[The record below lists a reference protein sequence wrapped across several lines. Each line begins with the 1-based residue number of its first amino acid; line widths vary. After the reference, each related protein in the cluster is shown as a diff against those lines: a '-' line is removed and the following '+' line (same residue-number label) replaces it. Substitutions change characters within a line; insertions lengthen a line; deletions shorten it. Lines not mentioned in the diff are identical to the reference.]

1 LNRLLA
7 LCLMALSVFAGL
19 TPRPYALAQTA
30 AGSTV
35 STTLGTLRGQ
45 VADPSG
51 AVIPQASLTVTSA
64 AGTSRTATSDAS
76 GQYVISGLAPGQ
88 YTVTVEATGF
98 STFTSPSVHIAAG
111 QTQHLNVS
119 LTIQTEQQQVQV
131 TADAQGV
138 SVDPDA
144 NVSAVVMTGKD
155 LDALSDDPDELSN
168 ELTALA
174 GPSAGPSGGQIYIDG
189 FTGGQLPPKSSIRAI
204 IINQN
209 PFSAQYDKPG
219 YGRVEILTKPGT
231 DKLHGQVFV
240 NSSASAFNT
249 SNPFAA
255 NQPPYHTLQ
264 YNGNVSGPLGKRASF
279 FFSFDRRNI
288 QDNSIVNAN
297 VPYVPDP
304 ATCGPENG
312 VVQETTGTLCNLA
325 VPYPQTRMDISP
337 RIDYQ
342 LTPTQTLTARYSY
355 YRDTRDNSG
364 LGANPFV
371 LPSQAYNR
379 NEVENRIQISDSQ
392 VYGAKFVNNT
402 RFQYI
407 HDTSNQAPQLVAPAI
422 NVLQNFQGGGS
433 PLGTL
438 HDTQQEFEVQ
448 NYASLALAKHYIRF
462 GGRIRHTQDTNYSSA
477 NFQGTYTYSNLN
489 AYLAAKPSQFSITN
503 GTPTQK
509 ASVTDLGLYAED
521 DWKVRPN
528 FTISYGLRFE
538 TQNQIANKVNFA
550 PRVALSYGFGTG
562 GKPPKTV
569 LRAGYGIFYN
579 RFTYDLLLN
588 TNRYN
593 LDQLGQVQSIQSN
606 PNGTP
611 PGSTTE
617 ASPALPTFYRTQPG
631 LNAPA
636 ITEAG
641 TGIEHQVNKS
651 VSVSATYLYS
661 RGIHQLLSRNI
672 DAPMA
677 DGTRPALGLCP
688 TNPVGAAP
696 GTPCNI
702 YEYDS
707 LAVFKENQVFLNLN
721 VAVGRK
727 LTFTGFYIYSKANS
741 DTGGPGYH
749 PSNQYDIMQDYGRQ
763 FFDVRNRVFAF
774 ANYSAPYGFRISPFL
789 SASSGAPFNLQ
800 LSQDINGD
808 SFFNDRPTF
817 ASSDSNPAT
826 VDNTK
831 YGNFDVSPTPPTGS
845 QLIPINY
852 GNGPVQFAM
861 NMRVAKSFGV
871 GPRVEEGKGA
881 VAGGGGGGPGG
892 GGHGGGGGM
901 PGMGLGGTGGGPHGP
916 SARVDRRY
924 SITVSAFAHNIFN
937 VVNLAPP
944 NGTLGGPPDGT
955 TDSPFFGKSNQLANG
970 FFSHGSAV
978 RDFNFQALFNF

>member
-1 LNRLLA
+1 LNRLLVF
-7 LCLMALSVFAGL
+7 CLTTMFFFAF
-19 TPRPYALAQTA
+19 TPHLQFALAQT
-30 AGSTV
+30 STAV
-35 STTLGTLRGQ
+35 LRGQ

-51 AVIPQASLTVTSA
+51 AVIPQASLTVRSA
-64 AGTSRTATSDAS
+64 GGVSRTGTSDAT
-76 GQYVISGLAPGQ
+76 GQYAITGLPAGQ
-88 YTVTVEATGF
+88 YTVTVQAAGF
-98 STFTSPSVHIAAG
+98 STFTSPPVGIVAG
-111 QTQHLNVS
+111 QSKQLNVALS
-119 LTIQTEQQQVQV
+119 IQMAQQEVQV
-131 TADAQGV
+131 TGDTPGV
-138 SVDPDA
+138 SVDPDS
-144 NVSAVVMTGKD
+144 NVSAVVLTGKD

-174 GPSAGPSGGQIYIDG
+174 GPAAGPSGGQIYIDG
-189 FTGGQLPPKSSIRAI
+189 FTGGQLPPKSAIRAI

-209 PFSAQYDKPG
+209 PFSAQYDTPG

-231 DKLHGQVFV
+231 DKLHGQLFV
-240 NSSASAFNT
+240 NGSASAFNT
-249 SNPFAA
+249 SNPFVV
-255 NQPPYHTLQ
+255 NEPSYHTLQ
-264 YNGNVSGPLGKRASF
+264 YDGNVSGALGKKASF
-279 FFSFDRRNI
+279 FIDFDRRNI
-288 QDNSIVNAN
+288 QNNSIVNAN

-304 ATCGPENG
+304 ATCGPASGDIVESA
-312 VVQETTGTLCNLA
+312 GTLCSLA
-325 VPYPQTRMDISP
+325 VPYPQTRTNVSP

-342 LTPTQTLTARYSY
+342 LTSNQTLTVRYSY
-355 YRDTRDNSG
+355 YQDTRNNSG
-364 LGANPFV
+364 LGSNPFV
-371 LPSQAYNR
+371 LPSQAYDS

-407 HDTSNQAPQLVAPAI
+407 RDTSNQTPQVVAPAI
-422 NVLQNFQGGGS
+422 NVLQNFDGGGS
-433 PLGTL
+433 PEGTSR
-438 HDTQQEFEVQ
+438 DTQNHYEFQ
-448 NYASLALAKHYIRF
+448 NYASLALAKHYVRF
-462 GGRIRHTQDTNYSSA
+462 GGRVRNVQDTNYSNA
-477 NFQGTYTYSNLN
+477 NFQGTYTYSDLN
-489 AYLAAKPSQFSITN
+489 DYLAGKPSQFSITA
-503 GTPTQK
+503 GAPTQT

-528 FTISYGLRFE
+528 FTVSYGLRFE
-538 TQNQIANKVNFA
+538 TQNHIPNKLNFA
-550 PRVALSYGFGTG
+550 PRLALSYGIGGG

-593 LDQLGQVQSIQSN
+593 LNQQGQVQTIQSN

-611 PGSTTE
+611 PDSETE
-617 ASPALPTFYRTQPG
+617 ESAGLPTFYRAQPG

-636 ITEAG
+636 SIEAG

-688 TNPVGAAP
+688 SNPIGAAP

-707 LAVFKENQVFLNLN
+707 LAVFKENQIFLNLN
-721 VAVGRK
+721 VAYGRK

-741 DTGGPGYH
+741 DSGGPGYH

-800 LSQDINGD
+800 LSQDVNGD
-808 SFFNDRPTF
+808 SFFNDRPVF
-817 ASSDSNPAT
+817 ASSLSNPAN
-826 VDNTK
+826 VDTTK
-831 YGNFDVSPTPPTGS
+831 YGNFDISTTPPTGS
-845 QLIPINY
+845 KLIPINY

-881 VAGGGGGGPGG
+881 TVGDGGGRGGGR
-892 GGHGGGGGM
+892 GM
-901 PGMGLGGTGGGPHGP
+901 PGMGLGGTGGGPRGP
-916 SARVDRRY
+916 NTRVDRRY
-924 SITVSAFAHNIFN
+924 SITLSAFAHNIFN

-955 TDSPFFGKSNQLANG
+955 TNSPFFGKSNQLANG

-978 RDFNFQALFNF
+978 RDFNFQAVFNF

>member
-1 LNRLLA
+1 MNRLLA
-7 LCLMALSVFAGL
+7 LCLMALSVFAGV
-19 TPRPYALAQTA
+19 TPRPNAVAQTT

-138 SVDPDA
+138 SVDPDS

-304 ATCGPENG
+304 ATCEPENG

-364 LGANPFV
+364 LGSNPFV
-371 LPSQAYNR
+371 LPSQAYNT

-407 HDTSNQAPQLVAPAI
+407 HDTSNQTPQLVAPAI

-448 NYASLALAKHYIRF
+448 NYASLALAKHYVRF
-462 GGRIRHTQDTNYSSA
+462 GGRIRHNQDTNYSSA
-477 NFQGTYTYSNLN
+477 NFEGTYTYSNLN
-489 AYLAAKPSQFSITN
+489 AYLAAKPSQFSITT

-538 TQNQIANKVNFA
+538 TQNQISNKVNFA
-550 PRVALSYGFGTG
+550 PRVALSYGIGTG
-562 GKPPKTV
+562 GKQPKTV

-606 PNGTP
+606 PDGTP

-617 ASPALPTFYRTQPG
+617 QSPALPTFYRTQPG

-688 TNPVGAAP
+688 TNPNGAAP

-749 PSNQYDIMQDYGRQ
+749 PSNQYDIKQDYGRQ

-817 ASSDSNPAT
+817 ASSNSNPAT

-881 VAGGGGGGPGG
+881 VAGGGDGGRGG
-892 GGHGGGGGM
+892 GGHGGM

-916 SARVDRRY
+916 TTRVDRRY
-924 SITVSAFAHNIFN
+924 SITLSAFAHNIFN

>member
-1 LNRLLA
+1 
-7 LCLMALSVFAGL
+7 M
-19 TPRPYALAQTA
+19 PWAQAVA
-30 AGSTV
+30 ASGSA
-35 STTLGTLRGQ
+35 GTLRGQ

-51 AVIPQASLTVTSA
+51 AVIPQASLTVTSD
-64 AGTSRTATSDAS
+64 AGVSRRATSDAS
-76 GQYVISGLAPGQ
+76 GQYVIPGLAPGQ

-98 STFTSPSVHIAAG
+98 STFTSPAVRIAAG

-119 LTIQTEQQQVQV
+119 LSIQMEEQQVQV

-138 SVDPDA
+138 SVDPDS

-304 ATCGPENG
+304 ATCEPENG

-325 VPYPQTRMDISP
+325 VPYPQTRTDISP

-364 LGANPFV
+364 LGKNPFV
-371 LPSQAYNR
+371 LPSQAYNT

-407 HDTSNQAPQLVAPAI
+407 HDSNNQAPQLVAPAI

-448 NYASLALAKHYIRF
+448 DYASLALAKHYIRF
-462 GGRIRHTQDTNYSSA
+462 GARIRHNQDTNFSSA
-477 NFQGTYTYSNLN
+477 NFEGTYTYSNLN
-489 AYLAAKPSQFSITN
+489 AYLAAKPSQFSITT

-528 FTISYGLRFE
+528 FTVSYGLRFE
-538 TQNQIANKVNFA
+538 TQNQIANKANFA
-550 PRVALSYGFGTG
+550 PRVALSYGIGKG
-562 GKPPKTV
+562 GKQPKTV

-606 PNGTP
+606 PDGTP

-617 ASPALPTFYRTQPG
+617 KSPALPTFYRTQPG

-672 DAPMA
+672 DAPTA
-677 DGTRPALGLCP
+677 DGSRPALGLCP
-688 TNPVGAAP
+688 TNPIGAAP

-707 LAVFKENQVFLNLN
+707 LAVFKENQIFLNLN

-727 LTFTGFYIYSKANS
+727 LTFTGFYVYSKANS

-749 PSNQYDIMQDYGRQ
+749 PSNQYDIKQDYGRQ

-817 ASSDSNPAT
+817 ASSASNPAT

-831 YGNFDVSPTPPTGS
+831 YGSFDVSPTPPAGS

-881 VAGGGGGGPGG
+881 VTDGAAA
-892 GGHGGGGGM
+892 
-901 PGMGLGGTGGGPHGP
+901 GMGAGDMVGEC
-916 SARVDRRY
+916 RVW
-924 SITVSAFAHNIFN
+924 
-937 VVNLAPP
+937 
-944 NGTLGGPPDGT
+944 G
-955 TDSPFFGKSNQLANG
+955 
-970 FFSHGSAV
+970 
-978 RDFNFQALFNF
+978 

>member
-7 LCLMALSVFAGL
+7 LCLTALFVFFGIS
-19 TPRPYALAQTA
+19 PRQHALAQTA

-35 STTLGTLRGQ
+35 SSVGTLRGQ

-64 AGTSRTATSDAS
+64 AGVSRTGTSDAS

-88 YTVTVEATGF
+88 YTVTVEAPGF
-98 STFTSPSVHIAAG
+98 STFTSPPVRVAAG

-119 LTIQTEQQQVQV
+119 LAIQMEQQQVQV
-131 TADAQGV
+131 TGDTQSV
-138 SVDPDA
+138 SVDPDS

-174 GPSAGPSGGQIYIDG
+174 GPAAGPSGGQIYIDG
-189 FTGGQLPPKSSIRAI
+189 FTGGQLPPKSAIRAI

-249 SNPFAA
+249 SNPFAL
-255 NQPPYHTLQ
+255 NQPPYHRLQ
-264 YNGNVSGPLGKRASF
+264 YNGNVSGPLGKKASF
-279 FFSFDRRNI
+279 FFDFDRRNI

-304 ATCGPENG
+304 ATCEPENG

-325 VPYPQTRMDISP
+325 VPYPQTRTDISP

-342 LTPTQTLTARYSY
+342 LTATQTLTARYSY
-355 YRDTRDNSG
+355 YQDTRNNSG
-364 LGANPFV
+364 LGGSPFV
-371 LPSQAYNR
+371 LPSQAYNSS
-379 NEVENRIQISDSQ
+379 EVENRIQISDSQ

-407 HDTSNQAPQLVAPAI
+407 HDTNNQTPQLVAPAI

-433 PLGTL
+433 PLGTV

-462 GGRIRHTQDTNYSSA
+462 GGRLRNNQDTNYSNA
-477 NFQGTYTYSNLN
+477 NFEGTYTYSNLN
-489 AYLAAKPSQFSITN
+489 AYLAGKPSQFSITT

-538 TQNQIANKVNFA
+538 TQNHIANKVNFA
-550 PRVALSYGFGTG
+550 PRVALSYGIGTG
-562 GKPPKTV
+562 GKQPKTV

-593 LDQLGQVQSIQSN
+593 LDQLGQVQNIQSN

-617 ASPALPTFYRTQPG
+617 ESPALPTFYRTQPG

-672 DAPMA
+672 DAPTA
-677 DGTRPALGLCP
+677 EGTRPALGLCP
-688 TNPVGAAP
+688 SNPIGAAP

-707 LAVFKENQVFLNLN
+707 LAVFKENQIFLNLN
-721 VAVGRK
+721 VAYGRK

-774 ANYSAPYGFRISPFL
+774 ANYSAPFGFRISPFL

-817 ASSDSNPAT
+817 ASSASNPAT
-826 VDNTK
+826 VDTTK

-845 QLIPINY
+845 HLIPINY

-892 GGHGGGGGM
+892 GGHGGGM

-916 SARVDRRY
+916 NTRVDRRY
-924 SITVSAFAHNIFN
+924 SITLSAFAHNIFN

-955 TDSPFFGKSNQLANG
+955 TDSPFFGKSNQLATG

>member
-1 LNRLLA
+1 
-7 LCLMALSVFAGL
+7 
-19 TPRPYALAQTA
+19 
-30 AGSTV
+30 
-35 STTLGTLRGQ
+35 
-45 VADPSG
+45 
-51 AVIPQASLTVTSA
+51 
-64 AGTSRTATSDAS
+64 
-76 GQYVISGLAPGQ
+76 
-88 YTVTVEATGF
+88 
-98 STFTSPSVHIAAG
+98 
-111 QTQHLNVS
+111 
-119 LTIQTEQQQVQV
+119 
-131 TADAQGV
+131 
-138 SVDPDA
+138 
-144 NVSAVVMTGKD
+144 
-155 LDALSDDPDELSN
+155 
-168 ELTALA
+168 
-174 GPSAGPSGGQIYIDG
+174 
-189 FTGGQLPPKSSIRAI
+189 
-204 IINQN
+204 
-209 PFSAQYDKPG
+209 
-219 YGRVEILTKPGT
+219 
-231 DKLHGQVFV
+231 LHGQLFV
-240 NSSASAFNT
+240 NGSASAFNT
-249 SNPFAA
+249 SNPFVV
-255 NQPPYHTLQ
+255 NEPPYHTLQ
-264 YNGNVSGPLGKRASF
+264 YDGNVSGALGKKASF
-279 FFSFDRRNI
+279 FIDFDRRNI
-288 QDNSIVNAN
+288 QNNSIVNAN

-304 ATCGPENG
+304 ATCGPASGDIVES
-312 VVQETTGTLCNLA
+312 TGTLCSLA
-325 VPYPQTRMDISP
+325 VPYPQTRTNVSP

-342 LTPTQTLTARYSY
+342 LTPNQTLTVRYSY
-355 YRDTRDNSG
+355 YQDTRNNSG
-364 LGANPFV
+364 LGGSPFV
-371 LPSQAYNR
+371 LPSEAYDS

-407 HDTSNQAPQLVAPAI
+407 RDTSNQTPQLVAPAI
-422 NVLQNFQGGGS
+422 VVLQNFEGGGS
-433 PLGTL
+433 PQGTSR
-438 HDTQQEFEVQ
+438 DTENHYEFQ
-448 NYASLALAKHYIRF
+448 DYASLALAKHYVRF
-462 GGRIRHTQDTNYSSA
+462 GGRVRNVQDTNYSNA
-477 NFQGTYTYSNLN
+477 NFQGTYTYSDLN
-489 AYLAAKPSQFSITN
+489 DYLAGKPSQFSITN
-503 GTPTQK
+503 GAPTQT

-528 FTISYGLRFE
+528 FTLSYGLRFE
-538 TQNQIANKVNFA
+538 TQNHIPNKLNFA
-550 PRVALSYGFGTG
+550 PRLALSYGIGGG

-569 LRAGYGIFYN
+569 LRAGYGIFYE

-593 LDQLGQVQSIQSN
+593 LNQQGQVQTIQSN
-606 PNGTP
+606 PDGTP
-611 PGSTTE
+611 PDSETE
-617 ASPALPTFYRTQPG
+617 ESAGLPTFYRTQPG

-636 ITEAG
+636 SIETG

-688 TNPVGAAP
+688 SNPIGAAP

-707 LAVFKENQVFLNLN
+707 LAVFKENQIFLNLN
-721 VAVGRK
+721 VAYGRK

-800 LSQDINGD
+800 LSQDVNGD
-808 SFFNDRPTF
+808 SFFNDRPVF
-817 ASSDSNPAT
+817 ASSLSNPAT
-826 VDNTK
+826 VDTTK
-831 YGNFDVSPTPPTGS
+831 YGNFDISTTPPAGS
-845 QLIPINY
+845 KLIPINY

-881 VAGGGGGGPGG
+881 VAGDGGGGRGG
-892 GGHGGGGGM
+892 GRGM

-916 SARVDRRY
+916 NTRVDRRY
-924 SITVSAFAHNIFN
+924 SITLSAFAHNIFN

-955 TDSPFFGKSNQLANG
+955 TNSPFFGKSNQLANG

-978 RDFNFQALFNF
+978 RDFNFQAVFNF

>member
-1 LNRLLA
+1 LNRLLVF
-7 LCLMALSVFAGL
+7 CLFFFAL
-19 TPRPYALAQTA
+19 TPHLQFSLAQT
-30 AGSTV
+30 STGV
-35 STTLGTLRGQ
+35 LRGQ

-51 AVIPQASLTVTSA
+51 AVIPQASLTVTST
-64 AGTSRTATSDAS
+64 AGVSRTGTSDAA
-76 GQYVISGLAPGQ
+76 GQFKISGLVPGQ
-88 YTVTVEATGF
+88 YTVTVQAAGF
-98 STFTSPSVHIAAG
+98 STFTSPPVGIAAG
-111 QTQHLNVS
+111 QTKQLNVS
-119 LTIQTEQQQVQV
+119 LSIEMAQQQVQV
-131 TADAQGV
+131 TADTPGV
-138 SVDPDA
+138 SVDPDS
-144 NVSAVVMTGKD
+144 NVSAVVLTGKD

-174 GPSAGPSGGQIYIDG
+174 GPAAGPSGGQIYIDG
-189 FTGGQLPPKSSIRAI
+189 FTGGQLPPKSAIRAI

-209 PFSAQYDKPG
+209 PFSAQYDTPG

-231 DKLHGQVFV
+231 DKLHGQIFV
-240 NSSASAFNT
+240 NGSASAFNT
-249 SNPFAA
+249 ANPFVV
-255 NQPPYHTLQ
+255 NEPPYHTLQ
-264 YNGNVSGPLGKRASF
+264 YDGNVSGALGKKASF
-279 FFSFDRRNI
+279 FIDFDRRNI
-288 QDNSIVNAN
+288 QNNSIVNAN

-304 ATCGPENG
+304 ATCGPASGDIVESA
-312 VVQETTGTLCNLA
+312 GTLCSVA
-325 VPYPQTRMDISP
+325 VPYPQTRTNVSP

-342 LTPTQTLTARYSY
+342 LTSNQTLTVRYSY
-355 YRDTRDNSG
+355 WQDTRNNSG
-364 LGANPFV
+364 LGGNPFV
-371 LPSQAYNR
+371 LPSQAFNS

-407 HDTSNQAPQLVAPAI
+407 RDTSNQTPQLVAPAI
-422 NVLQNFQGGGS
+422 NVLQNFEGGGS
-433 PLGTL
+433 PQGASR
-438 HDTQQEFEVQ
+438 DTENHYEFQ
-448 NYASLALAKHYIRF
+448 NYASLALAKHYVRF
-462 GGRIRHTQDTNYSSA
+462 GGRVRNVQDTNYSNA
-477 NFQGTYTYSNLN
+477 NFEGTYTYSDLN
-489 AYLAAKPSQFSITN
+489 DYLAGKPSQFSITTGN
-503 GTPTQK
+503 TTQK

-528 FTISYGLRFE
+528 FTVSYGLRFE
-538 TQNQIANKVNFA
+538 TQNHIPNKFNFA
-550 PRVALSYGFGTG
+550 PRLALSYGIGGGG

-569 LRAGYGIFYN
+569 LRAGYGIFYE

-593 LDQLGQVQSIQSN
+593 LDQQGQIQTIQSN

-611 PGSTTE
+611 PDSETE
-617 ASPALPTFYRTQPG
+617 ESAGLPTFYRAQPG

-636 ITEAG
+636 SIETG

-672 DAPMA
+672 DAPMP

-688 TNPVGAAP
+688 TNPIGAPA

-707 LAVFKENQVFLNLN
+707 LAVFKENQIFLNLN
-721 VAVGRK
+721 VAYGRK

-774 ANYSAPYGFRISPFL
+774 ANYSAPWGFRISPFL

-800 LSQDINGD
+800 LSQDVNGD
-808 SFFNDRPTF
+808 SFFNDRPVF
-817 ASSDSNPAT
+817 ASSLSNPSN
-826 VDNTK
+826 VDTTK
-831 YGNFDVSPTPPTGS
+831 YGNFDISTTAPAGS
-845 QLIPINY
+845 KLIPINY

-881 VAGGGGGGPGG
+881 VAGDGGGGRGG
-892 GGHGGGGGM
+892 GRGM

-916 SARVDRRY
+916 NTRVDRRY
-924 SITVSAFAHNIFN
+924 SITLSAFAHNLFN

-955 TDSPFFGKSNQLANG
+955 TNSPFFGKSNQLANG

-978 RDFNFQALFNF
+978 RDFNFQAVFNF

>member
-1 LNRLLA
+1 MHRFLA
-7 LCLMALSVFAGL
+7 LCLTTLFFFCGTQHS
-19 TPRPYALAQTA
+19 LAQTA
-30 AGSTV
+30 T
-35 STTLGTLRGQ
+35 GTLRGQ

-64 AGTSRTATSDAS
+64 AGASSTGTSDAT
-76 GQYVISGLAPGQ
+76 GQYTISGLAPGQ
-88 YTVTVEATGF
+88 YTIRVQAPGF
-98 STFTSPSVHIAAG
+98 STFTSPPVAIAAG
-111 QTQHLNVS
+111 QTQHLNIS
-119 LTIQTEQQQVQV
+119 LSIQMEQQQVQV
-131 TADAQGV
+131 TGDAPGV
-138 SVDPDA
+138 SVDPDS
-144 NVSAVVMTGKD
+144 NVSAVVLTGKD

-174 GPSAGPSGGQIYIDG
+174 GPAAGPSGGQIYIDG
-189 FTGGQLPPKSSIRAI
+189 FTGGQLPPKSAIRAI

-209 PFSAQYDKPG
+209 PFSAQYDTPG

-231 DKLHGQVFV
+231 DKLHGQVFM
-240 NSSASAFNT
+240 NANASAFNT
-249 SNPFAA
+249 SNPFAS

-264 YNGNVSGPLGKRASF
+264 WDGNVSGALSKKASF
-279 FFSFDRRNI
+279 FVNFDRRNI

-304 ATCGPENG
+304 ATCGPLNG
-312 VVQETTGTLCNLA
+312 VVTETSGTLCNLA
-325 VPYPQTRMDISP
+325 VPYPQNRTWVSP

-342 LTPTQTLTARYSY
+342 MTPSQTLTVRYSY
-355 YRDTRDNSG
+355 YQENQNNSG
-364 LGANPFV
+364 LGTSAFV
-371 LPSQAYNR
+371 LPSQAYDT
-379 NEVENRIQISDSQ
+379 NELENRIQVSDSQ

-402 RFQYI
+402 RFQYVR
-407 HDTSNQAPQLVAPAI
+407 DTNNQTPQLVAPAI
-422 NVLQNFQGGGS
+422 NVLQNFEGGGS
-433 PLGTL
+433 PLGTVR
-438 HDTQQEFEVQ
+438 DTQQEFEIQ

-462 GGRIRHTQDTNYSSA
+462 GGRLRNNQDNNFSNA
-477 NFQGTYTYSNLN
+477 NFEGTYTYSNLN
-489 AYLAAKPSQFSITN
+489 GYLAGKPSQFSITT
-503 GTPTQK
+503 GTPRQT
-509 ASVTDLGLYAED
+509 ASITDLGLYAED
-521 DWKVRPN
+521 DWKARPN

-538 TQNQIANKVNFA
+538 TQNHIANKVDFA
-550 PRVALSYGFGTG
+550 PRVALSYGIGGG
-562 GKPPKTV
+562 GKQPKTV
-569 LRAGYGIFYN
+569 LRAGYGIFYH
-579 RFTYDLLLN
+579 RFTDDLLLN
-588 TNRYN
+588 VNRYN
-593 LDQLGQVQSIQSN
+593 LDQTGQVQTIQSN

-611 PGSTTE
+611 PDSTTE
-617 ASPALPTFYRTQPG
+617 ESAALPTFYRTQPG

-636 ITEAG
+636 TVETG
-641 TGIEHQVNKS
+641 TGIEHQINKS

-672 DAPMA
+672 NAPLP

-688 TNPVGAAP
+688 STPAGAAP

-707 LAVFKENQVFLNLN
+707 LATFKENQIFLNLN
-721 VAVGRK
+721 VAYGQK

-789 SASSGAPFNLQ
+789 SASSGAPFNIQ
-800 LSQDINGD
+800 LSQDVNGD
-808 SFFNDRPTF
+808 SFFNDRPVF
-817 ASSDSNPAT
+817 ASSASNPAN
-826 VDNTK
+826 VDVTK
-831 YGNFDVSPTPPTGS
+831 YGNFDISTPAPAGAK
-845 QLIPINY
+845 LIPINY

-861 NMRVAKSFGV
+861 NLRVARSFGI

-881 VAGGGGGGPGG
+881 IAGGGGGGPGG
-892 GGHGGGGGM
+892 GGHGM

-916 SARVDRRY
+916 TTRVDRRY
-924 SITVSAFAHNIFN
+924 SITLSAFAHNIFN

-955 TDSPFFGKSNQLANG
+955 TDSPFFGKSNQLASG

>member
-1 LNRLLA
+1 MNRLLA
-7 LCLMALSVFAGL
+7 LCLTALFVFFGIS
-19 TPRPYALAQTA
+19 PRQHALAQTA

-35 STTLGTLRGQ
+35 SSVGTLRGQ

-64 AGTSRTATSDAS
+64 AGVSRTGTSDAS

-88 YTVTVEATGF
+88 YTVTVEAPGF
-98 STFTSPSVHIAAG
+98 STFTSPPVRVAAG

-119 LTIQTEQQQVQV
+119 LAIQMEQQQVQV
-131 TADAQGV
+131 TGDAQGV
-138 SVDPDA
+138 SVDPDS

-174 GPSAGPSGGQIYIDG
+174 GPAAGPSGGQIYIDG
-189 FTGGQLPPKSSIRAI
+189 FTGGQLPPKSAIRAI

-249 SNPFAA
+249 SNPFAL
-255 NQPPYHTLQ
+255 NQPPYHRLQ
-264 YNGNVSGPLGKRASF
+264 YNGNVSGPLGKKASF
-279 FFSFDRRNI
+279 FFDFDRRNI

-304 ATCGPENG
+304 ATCEPENG

-325 VPYPQTRMDISP
+325 VPYPQTRTDISP

-342 LTPTQTLTARYSY
+342 LTATQTLTARYSY
-355 YRDTRDNSG
+355 YQDTRNNSG
-364 LGANPFV
+364 LGGSPFV
-371 LPSQAYNR
+371 LPSQAYNSS
-379 NEVENRIQISDSQ
+379 EVENRIQISDSQ

-407 HDTSNQAPQLVAPAI
+407 HDTNNQTPQLVAPAI

-433 PLGTL
+433 PLGTV

-462 GGRIRHTQDTNYSSA
+462 GGRLRNNQDTNYSNE
-477 NFQGTYTYSNLN
+477 NFEGTYTYSNLN
-489 AYLAAKPSQFSITN
+489 AYLAGKPSQFSITT

-538 TQNQIANKVNFA
+538 TQNHIANKVNFA
-550 PRVALSYGFGTG
+550 PRVALSYGIGTG
-562 GKPPKTV
+562 GKQPKTV

-593 LDQLGQVQSIQSN
+593 LDQLGQVQNIQSN

-617 ASPALPTFYRTQPG
+617 ESPALPTFYRTQPG

-672 DAPMA
+672 DAPTA
-677 DGTRPALGLCP
+677 EGTRPALGLCP
-688 TNPVGAAP
+688 SNPIGAAP

-707 LAVFKENQVFLNLN
+707 LAVFKENQIFLNLN
-721 VAVGRK
+721 VAYGRK

-774 ANYSAPYGFRISPFL
+774 ANYSAPFGFRISPFL

-817 ASSDSNPAT
+817 ASSASNPAT
-826 VDNTK
+826 VDTTK

-845 QLIPINY
+845 HLIPINY

-892 GGHGGGGGM
+892 GGHGGGM

-916 SARVDRRY
+916 NTRVDRRY
-924 SITVSAFAHNIFN
+924 SITLSAFAHNIFN

-955 TDSPFFGKSNQLANG
+955 TDSPFFGKSNQLATG

>member
-1 LNRLLA
+1 MNRLLA
-7 LCLMALSVFAGL
+7 LCLMSLSVSVGVSPL
-19 TPRPYALAQTA
+19 SRALAQA
-30 AGSTV
+30 PRVSTV
-35 STTLGTLRGQ
+35 AAATGSLRGQ

-64 AGTSRTATSDAS
+64 AGVSRTGTSDAS
-76 GQYVISGLAPGQ
+76 GQYVVPGLAPGQ
-88 YTVTVEATGF
+88 YTVTVQATGF
-98 STFTSPSVHIAAG
+98 STFTSPPVRIVAG
-111 QTQHLNVS
+111 QTQQLNVS
-119 LTIQTEQQQVQV
+119 LSIQMEQQQVQV
-131 TADAQGV
+131 TGDTAGV
-138 SVDPDA
+138 SVDPDS
-144 NVSAVVMTGKD
+144 NVSAVVLTGKD

-174 GPSAGPSGGQIYIDG
+174 GPAAGPSGGQIYIDG
-189 FTGGQLPPKSSIRAI
+189 FTGGQLPPKSAIRAI

-240 NSSASAFNT
+240 NSSASVFNT

-279 FFSFDRRNI
+279 FVNFDRRNI

-312 VVQETTGTLCNLA
+312 VVVETSGTLCNVA
-325 VPYPQTRMDISP
+325 IPYPQTRTDISP

-355 YRDTRDNSG
+355 YQDTRNNSG
-364 LGANPFV
+364 LGGNPFV
-371 LPSQAYNR
+371 LPSQAYNT

-407 HDTSNQAPQLVAPAI
+407 HDSSNQTPQMVAPAI

-433 PLGTL
+433 PLGTVRDIQTEYEL
-438 HDTQQEFEVQ
+438 Q

-462 GGRIRHTQDTNYSSA
+462 GARLRHNQDTNYSDA
-477 NFQGTYTYSNLN
+477 NFEGTYTYSNLN
-489 AYLAAKPSQFSITN
+489 AYLAGKPSQFSITT

-509 ASVTDLGLYAED
+509 AGITDLGLYAED
-521 DWKVRPN
+521 AWKARPN

-550 PRVALSYGFGTG
+550 PRVALSYGIGTG
-562 GKPPKTV
+562 GKQPKTV

-593 LDQLGQVQSIQSN
+593 LDQQGQVQTIQSN

-611 PGSTTE
+611 PDSTTE
-617 ASPALPTFYRTQPG
+617 ESPALPTFYRTQPG

-636 ITEAG
+636 IIETG

-672 DAPMA
+672 DAPLP

-688 TNPVGAAP
+688 SNPVGAAP

-707 LAVFKENQVFLNLN
+707 LAVFKENQIFLNLN
-721 VAVGRK
+721 VAYGRK

-763 FFDVRNRVFAF
+763 YFDVRNRVFAF
-774 ANYSAPYGFRISPFL
+774 ANYSAPLGFRISPFL

-817 ASSDSNPAT
+817 ASSLSNPAN
-826 VDNTK
+826 VDTTK
-831 YGNFDVSPTPPTGS
+831 YGNFDISAAPPAGS
-845 QLIPINY
+845 KLIPINY

-892 GGHGGGGGM
+892 GGHGGGM
-901 PGMGLGGTGGGPHGP
+901 PGMGLGGSGGGPHGP
-916 SARVDRRY
+916 STRVDRRY
-924 SITVSAFAHNIFN
+924 SITLSAFAHNIFN

-955 TDSPFFGKSNQLANG
+955 TDSPFFGKSNQLATG

>member
-1 LNRLLA
+1 MNRLLA
-7 LCLMALSVFAGL
+7 LCLTAFFVFAGA
-19 TPRPYALAQTA
+19 PWQQALAQTA
-30 AGSTV
+30 AGSNVATV
-35 STTLGTLRGQ
+35 GTMRGQ

-51 AVIPQASLTVTSA
+51 AVIPQASLTVISA
-64 AGTSRTATSDAS
+64 AGVSRTGTSDAS

-88 YTVTVEATGF
+88 YTVTVEAPGF
-98 STFTSPSVHIAAG
+98 STFTSPPVRVAAG
-111 QTQHLNVS
+111 QTLHLNVS
-119 LTIQTEQQQVQV
+119 LAIQMEQQEVQV
-131 TADAQGV
+131 TGDAQGV
-138 SVDPDA
+138 SVDPDS

-174 GPSAGPSGGQIYIDG
+174 GPAAGPSGGQIYIDG
-189 FTGGQLPPKSSIRAI
+189 FTGGQLPPKSAIRAI

-249 SNPFAA
+249 SNPFALH
-255 NQPPYHTLQ
+255 QPPYHTLQ
-264 YNGNVSGPLGKRASF
+264 YNGNVSGPLGKKASF
-279 FFSFDRRNI
+279 FFNFDRRNI

-304 ATCGPENG
+304 ATCEPENG

-325 VPYPQTRMDISP
+325 VPYPQTRTDISP

-342 LTPTQTLTARYSY
+342 LTATQTLTARYSY
-355 YRDTRDNSG
+355 YQDTRNNSG
-364 LGANPFV
+364 LGGSPFV
-371 LPSQAYNR
+371 LPSQAYNSS
-379 NEVENRIQISDSQ
+379 EVENRIQISDSQ

-407 HDTSNQAPQLVAPAI
+407 HDTNNQNPQLVAPAI

-433 PLGTL
+433 PLGTV

-462 GGRIRHTQDTNYSSA
+462 GGRLRNNQDTNYSNA
-477 NFQGTYTYSNLN
+477 NFEGTYTYSNLN
-489 AYLAAKPSQFSITN
+489 AYLAGKPSQFSITT

-538 TQNQIANKVNFA
+538 TQNHIANKVNFA
-550 PRVALSYGFGTG
+550 PRVALSYGIGTG
-562 GKPPKTV
+562 GKQPKTV

-593 LDQLGQVQSIQSN
+593 LDQLGQVQNIQSN

-617 ASPALPTFYRTQPG
+617 ESPALPTFYRTQPG

-636 ITEAG
+636 TVEAG

-672 DAPMA
+672 DAPTA
-677 DGTRPALGLCP
+677 DGTRPAIGLCP
-688 TNPVGAAP
+688 SNPIGAAP

-707 LAVFKENQVFLNLN
+707 LAVFKENQIFLNLN
-721 VAVGRK
+721 VSVGRK

-741 DTGGPGYH
+741 DSGGPGYH

-817 ASSDSNPAT
+817 ASSASNPAT
-826 VDNTK
+826 VDTTK

-845 QLIPINY
+845 HLIPINY

-892 GGHGGGGGM
+892 GGHGGGM

-916 SARVDRRY
+916 NTRVDRRY
-924 SITVSAFAHNIFN
+924 SITLSAFAHNIFN

-955 TDSPFFGKSNQLANG
+955 TDSPFFGKSNQLATG

>member
-1 LNRLLA
+1 
-7 LCLMALSVFAGL
+7 V
-19 TPRPYALAQTA
+19 
-30 AGSTV
+30 
-35 STTLGTLRGQ
+35 
-45 VADPSG
+45 
-51 AVIPQASLTVTSA
+51 QAS
-64 AGTSRTATSDAS
+64 
-76 GQYVISGLAPGQ
+76 
-88 YTVTVEATGF
+88 GF
-98 STFTSPSVHIAAG
+98 STFTSPPVRIAAG
-111 QTQHLNVS
+111 QGQRLDVS
-119 LTIQTEQQQVQV
+119 LSIQTEQQQVQV
-131 TADAQGV
+131 SGDTPSV
-138 SVDPDA
+138 SVDPDS
-144 NVSAVVMTGKD
+144 NVSAVVLTGKD
-155 LDALSDDPDELSN
+155 LDALSDDPDELSS

-174 GPSAGPSGGQIYIDG
+174 GPAAGPSGGQIYIDG
-189 FTGGQLPPKSSIRAI
+189 FTGGQLPPKSAIRAI
-204 IINQN
+204 VINQN
-209 PFSAQYDKPG
+209 PFSAQYDRPG
-219 YGRVEILTKPGT
+219 YGRIEVLTKPGT
-231 DKLHGQVFV
+231 DKLHGQLFV

-249 SNPFAA
+249 ANPFAL

-264 YNGNVSGPLGKRASF
+264 YDGNVSGALGKKTSF

-304 ATCGPENG
+304 ATCGPEG
-312 VVQETTGTLCNLA
+312 GTVVETSGTLCSLA
-325 VPYPQTRMDISP
+325 VPYPQTRTDISP

-342 LTPTQTLTARYSY
+342 LTPTQTLTVRYSY
-355 YRDTRDNSG
+355 YQDTRNNSG
-364 LGANPFV
+364 LGRNPFV
-371 LPSQAYNR
+371 LPSQGYDT
-379 NEVENRIQISDSQ
+379 NEVENRIQVSDSQ
-392 VYGAKFVNNT
+392 VYGAKFINNT

-407 HDTSNQAPQLVAPAI
+407 HDANDQTPQVVAPAI
-422 NVLQNFQGGGS
+422 NVLQNFAGGGS
-433 PLGTL
+433 PTGKIR
-438 HDTQQEFEVQ
+438 DTQEEYELQ
-448 NYASLALAKHYIRF
+448 NYASLALASHYIRF
-462 GGRIRHTQDTNYSSA
+462 GGRLRYNQDTNYSNA

-489 AYLAAKPSQFSITN
+489 AYLAGKPSQFSITT

-509 ASVTDLGLYAED
+509 ASVTDIGLYAED

-528 FTISYGLRFE
+528 FTVSYGLRFE
-538 TQNQIANKVNFA
+538 TQNHIHNKINFA
-550 PRVALSYGFGTG
+550 PRVALSYGIGGG

-588 TNRYN
+588 ANRYS
-593 LDQLGQVQSIQSN
+593 LDQQGQVQTIQPN

-611 PGSTTE
+611 PDSTRE
-617 ASPALPTFYRTQPG
+617 ESAALPTFYRTQPG

-636 ITEAG
+636 SIEAG
-641 TGIEHQVNKS
+641 TGIEHQVNKN

-672 DAPMA
+672 DAPLP

-688 TNPVGAAP
+688 SNPIGAAP

-707 LAVFKENQVFLNLN
+707 LGAFKEHQIFLNLN
-721 VAVGRK
+721 VAYGRK

-749 PSNQYDIMQDYGRQ
+749 PSNQYDIKQDYGRQ
-763 FFDVRNRVFAF
+763 YFDVRNRVFAF
-774 ANYSAPYGFRISPFL
+774 ANYSAPLGFRISPFL
-789 SASSGAPFNLQ
+789 SASSGAPFNIQ
-800 LSQDINGD
+800 LNQDNNGD
-808 SFFNDRPTF
+808 SFFNDRPVF
-817 ASSDSNPAT
+817 ASSLSNPAN
-826 VDNTK
+826 VDTTK
-831 YGNFDVSPTPPTGS
+831 YGNFDISATRPAGS

-881 VAGGGGGGPGG
+881 VAGGGGD
-892 GGHGGGGGM
+892 GGHGHGGGM
-901 PGMGLGGTGGGPHGP
+901 PGMGLGGTGGGPHGQTT
-916 SARVDRRY
+916 RVDRRY
-924 SITVSAFAHNIFN
+924 SITLSAFAHNIFN

-955 TDSPFFGKSNQLANG
+955 TNSPFFGKSNQLANG

>member
-1 LNRLLA
+1 MNRLLA
-7 LCLMALSVFAGL
+7 LCLTTWFVFVGVTQSQHAS
-19 TPRPYALAQTA
+19 AQTVT
-30 AGSTV
+30 GSTV
-35 STTLGTLRGQ
+35 ATAAGTLRGQ

-51 AVIPQASLTVTSA
+51 AVIPQASLTVTST
-64 AGTSRTATSDAS
+64 AGVSRTGTSDAS
-76 GQYVISGLAPGQ
+76 GQYAITGLAPGQ
-88 YTVTVEATGF
+88 YAVTVEATGF
-98 STFTSPSVHIAAG
+98 STFTSPPVRIAAG
-111 QTQHLNVS
+111 QTQHLNIS
-119 LTIQTEQQQVQV
+119 LSIQMEQQQVEV
-131 TADAQGV
+131 TGDTPGV
-138 SVDPDA
+138 SVDPDS
-144 NVSAVVMTGKD
+144 NVSAVVLTGKD

-174 GPSAGPSGGQIYIDG
+174 GPAAGPSGGQIYIDG
-189 FTGGQLPPKSSIRAI
+189 FTGGQLPPKSAIRAI

-219 YGRVEILTKPGT
+219 YGRIEILTKPGT

-249 SNPFAA
+249 SNPFAQH
-255 NQPPYHTLQ
+255 QPPYHTLQ
-264 YNGNVSGPLGKRASF
+264 YNGNVSGPLGKKASF
-279 FFSFDRRNI
+279 FFNFDRRNI

-304 ATCGPENG
+304 ATCEPENG
-312 VVQETTGTLCNLA
+312 VVQETSGTLCNLA
-325 VPYPQTRMDISP
+325 VPYPQTRTDISP

-355 YRDTRDNSG
+355 YQDTRSNSG
-364 LGANPFV
+364 LGTSPFV
-371 LPSQAYNR
+371 LPSQAYNT
-379 NEVENRIQISDSQ
+379 NEIENRIQISDSQ
-392 VYGAKFVNNT
+392 VYGVKFVNNT

-407 HDTSNQAPQLVAPAI
+407 HDATNQTPQLVAPAI
-422 NVLQNFQGGGS
+422 DVLQNFQGGGS
-433 PLGTL
+433 PIGTNR
-438 HDTQQEFEVQ
+438 DTQTEFEIQ

-462 GGRIRHTQDTNYSSA
+462 GARIRRNHDTNYSNA
-477 NFQGTYTYSNLN
+477 NFEGTYTYSDLN
-489 AYLAAKPSQFSITN
+489 DYLAAKPSQFSITT
-503 GTPTQK
+503 GTPTQT

-538 TQNQIANKVNFA
+538 TQNQIANKANFG
-550 PRVALSYGFGTG
+550 PRVALSYGIGTG
-562 GKPPKTV
+562 GKQPKTV

-588 TNRYN
+588 ANRYN
-593 LDQLGQVQSIQSN
+593 LDQQGQVQSIQSN

-611 PGSTTE
+611 PDSTTE
-617 ASPALPTFYRTQPG
+617 ESAALPTFYRTQPG

-636 ITEAG
+636 TIETG

-672 DAPMA
+672 DAPLP
-677 DGTRPALGLCP
+677 DGSRPALGLCP
-688 TNPVGAAP
+688 SNPIGAAP

-707 LAVFKENQVFLNLN
+707 LAVFKENQIFLNLN
-721 VAVGRK
+721 VAYGRK
-727 LTFTGFYIYSKANS
+727 LTFTGFYVYSKANS

-808 SFFNDRPTF
+808 SFFNDRPVF
-817 ASSDSNPAT
+817 ASSLSNPAN
-826 VDNTK
+826 VDTTK
-831 YGNFDVSPTPPTGS
+831 YGNFDISSTPPAGS
-845 QLIPINY
+845 RLIPINY

-881 VAGGGGGGPGG
+881 IAGGGGGGPGG
-892 GGHGGGGGM
+892 GGHGM

-916 SARVDRRY
+916 STRVDRRY
-924 SITVSAFAHNIFN
+924 SITLSAFAHNIFN

-955 TDSPFFGKSNQLANG
+955 TDSPFFGKSNQLATG